1 MCFALVFNFCN
12 KEVLTM
18 GKLVLSRKVRER
30 IIVGDRIAVEV
41 VSIKGNTVR
50 IAIEA
55 PKEVKVLRQEI
66 VNLQSDSEGGKTES
80 AE

>member
-66 VNLQSDSEGGKTES
+66 VNLQSDSEGGKTE
-80 AE
+80 

>member
-1 MCFALVFNFCN
+1 
-12 KEVLTM
+12 M

-55 PKEVKVLRQEI
+55 PKEVKVLRHEI
-66 VNLQSDSEGGKTES
+66 VNLQSDTETGKTES

>member
-1 MCFALVFNFCN
+1 
-12 KEVLTM
+12 M

-30 IIVGDRIAVEV
+30 IILGDRIAVEV

-66 VNLQSDSEGGKTES
+66 VNLQSDSEGGKTE
-80 AE
+80 

>member
-1 MCFALVFNFCN
+1 
-12 KEVLTM
+12 M

-66 VNLQSDSEGGKTES
+66 VNLQSDSESGKTES

>member
-1 MCFALVFNFCN
+1 
-12 KEVLTM
+12 M

-66 VNLQSDSEGGKTES
+66 VVVEKPEDKR
-80 AE
+80 

>member
-1 MCFALVFNFCN
+1 
-12 KEVLTM
+12 M

-30 IIVGDRIAVEV
+30 IVVGDRIAVEI

-66 VNLQSDSEGGKTES
+66 VNLQSDSEGGTTE
-80 AE
+80 

>member
-30 IIVGDRIAVEV
+30 IIVGDRVAVEV

-66 VNLQSDSEGGKTES
+66 VNLQSDTEGGKTES